1 MTHTATPHPKTDL
14 RRRAAQQRAE
24 AAVRSGASAA
34 AALAGHAAH
43 LGLAAGTVVAG
54 YWPLGDEIDPRPLM
68 TALAGSGCSL
78 ALPVVV
84 GKGEALLFRAW
95 APGDRLEAG
104 GHGTRHPSA
113 QAPVLRP
120 GVVLAPL
127 LAFDRRGFRLGYG
140 GGYYDRT
147 LAELRRRG
155 EVTAIGLGFAAQE
168 LAALP
173 SEPWDQTLDMILTEC
188 GLIAVERA

>member
-1 MTHTATPHPKTDL
+1 MTNAATPHPKTDL
-14 RRRAAQQRAE
+14 RRQAALARAE
-24 AAVRSGASAA
+24 AAARLGASASS
-34 AALAGHAAH
+34 ALAEQTAS
-43 LGLAAGTVVAG
+43 LGIAAGTVVAG

-68 TALAGSGCSL
+68 AALAAAGCSL

-84 GKGEALLFRAW
+84 GKGEALIFRVW

-104 GHGTRHPSA
+104 VHGTRHPSA
-113 QAPVLRP
+113 QAPALRP
-120 GVVLAPL
+120 GVILAPL
-127 LAFDRRGFRLGYG
+127 LAFDRKGFRLGYG

-147 LAELRRRG
+147 LAELRRTG
-155 EVTAIGLGFAAQE
+155 EVIAIGLGFAVQE
-168 LAALP
+168 QAAVP